1 MRKITLD
8 FSFQVFTKTQI
19 STLFDWY
26 SQWDN
31 DKNVMVLMILAAIAE
46 KHPPTLKDFFPQLC
60 DDKLFKPESLITR
73 SNIITCVG
81 SVDEV
86 RKITPDRRQ
95 SKTLIHSTHVDQK
108 WLETVFFIA
117 ICRPTGDKWQSKT
130 LFLAIFIHVC
140 RLLRG
145 YFVCRLSSM
154 KMK

>member
-1 MRKITLD
+1 MGKNKLQFYAYTCKITLD

-26 SQWDN
+26 GQWDN

-81 SVDEV
+81 SLNEV
-86 RKITPDRRQ
+86 CKITIDRAAIDNVNTLDERR
-95 SKTLIHSTHVDQK
+95 SKIVRNSV
-108 WLETVFFIA
+108 
-117 ICRPTGDKWQSKT
+117 
-130 LFLAIFIHVC
+130 
-140 RLLRG
+140 
-145 YFVCRLSSM
+145 
-154 KMK
+154 